1 MDKYSWEMRTMTT
14 EKIDVNSV
22 VDNAKFTP
30 FHFNVVAWC
39 LLIILFDGYDL
50 AINGVVLPLLMQDW
64 GLSAVQAG
72 MLASTALAGMMF
84 GAMIFG
90 SLADKIGRKK
100 VIMICIVLF
109 SGLTFAGGFA
119 SNPTE
124 FGILRFLAGL
134 GIGGVMPNLV
144 ALTSEYAPKNM
155 RSTLVTTMFSGYAVG
170 GVMAALL
177 GAWLTPS
184 FGWEIMFFI
193 AGIPLLLLPII
204 WKFLPESLM
213 FIVKENKQEQA
224 RPIMARLAPE
234 VQISNETKFEL
245 HQVDVPEAAN
255 VVSLFKRGRALNTL
269 LFWLAFFTCLLTM
282 YALSSW
288 LPKLMMAAGYSMDN
302 SLMFMMVM
310 NVGAVVGI
318 VGGGILAD
326 RFHLKP
332 VLMFLGMMGA
342 IVMSSMGFASNQF
355 LLYILVFLAGAAS
368 IGSQMLLYSY
378 VAQFYPL
385 AVRSTGIGWS
395 SAIGRMGAIVGPIL
409 IGGLLG
415 MNLPA
420 HFNFMAVGLP
430 VLITAIAVAL
440 IMHDDESEKIGSADT
455 IPAKA

>member
-1 MDKYSWEMRTMTT
+1 MTHQAVNVNDV
-14 EKIDVNSV
+14 IDH
-22 VDNAKFTP
+22 AKFTP

-50 AINGVVLPLLMQDW
+50 AINGVVLPLLMDEW

-109 SGLTFAGGFA
+109 SGLTAAGGFA

-144 ALTSEYAPKNM
+144 ALTSEYAPLRK

-177 GAWLTPS
+177 GSWFTPN

-204 WKFLPESLM
+204 WKFLPESLS
-213 FIVKENKQEQA
+213 FIVKEGQQDQA
-224 RPIMARLAPE
+224 RQIVRRLAPDMT
-234 VQISNETKFEL
+234 VTDQTVFQLNK
-245 HQVDVPEAAN
+245 VDVPEAAN
-255 VVSLFKRGRALNTL
+255 VVSLFRRGRALNTL
-269 LFWLAFFTCLLTM
+269 LFWIAFFSCLLTM

-332 VLMFLGMMGA
+332 VLMCLGIMGA
-342 IVMSSMGFASNQF
+342 IVMSLMGFQSNQF
-355 LLYILVFLAGAAS
+355 MLYILVFLAGAAS

-385 AVRSTGIGWS
+385 AVRSTGIGWA

-409 IGGLLG
+409 IGALLG

-420 HFNFMAVGLP
+420 HFNFIAVGLP
-430 VLITAIAVAL
+430 VLITALAVAF
-440 IMHDDESEKIGSADT
+440 IMSKDEADKIKSGAT
-455 IPAKA
+455 VPAKA

>member
-1 MDKYSWEMRTMTT
+1 MTT
-14 EKIDVNSV
+14 ENLDINSV
-22 VDNAKFTP
+22 VDKAKFTP

-84 GAMIFG
+84 GAMFFG

-119 SNPTE
+119 SNPAE
-124 FGILRFLAGL
+124 FAILRFLAGL

-144 ALTSEYAPKNM
+144 ALTSEYAPQKM

-177 GAWLTPS
+177 GSWFTPS
-184 FGWEIMFFI
+184 FGWQIMFFI
-193 AGIPLLLLPII
+193 AGIPLFLLPVI
-204 WKFLPESLM
+204 WKFLPESLA
-213 FIVKENKQEQA
+213 FIVKENKQDKA
-224 RPIMARLAPE
+224 RSIVRRLAPNLAVSE
-234 VQISNETKFEL
+234 STTFSLPKL
-245 HQVDVPEAAN
+245 DVPESAN
-255 VVSLFKRGRALNTL
+255 VVSLFRRGRAANTL

-318 VGGGILAD
+318 VGGGVLAD

-332 VLMFLGMMGA
+332 VLMCLGIMGA
-342 IVMSSMGFASNQF
+342 IVMSLMGFQSNQF

-385 AVRSTGIGWS
+385 AIRSTGIGWS

-420 HFNFMAVGLP
+420 YFNFMAVGLP

-440 IMHDDESEKIGSADT
+440 IMNENEAEKLKSSSPVA
-455 IPAKA
+455 AKA

>member
-1 MDKYSWEMRTMTT
+1 MTHQT
-14 EKIDVNSV
+14 INVNDVIDH
-22 VDNAKFTP
+22 AKFKP

-50 AINGVVLPLLMQDW
+50 AINGVVLPLLMDEW

-332 VLMFLGMMGA
+332 VLMFLGIMGA
-342 IVMSSMGFASNQF
+342 IVMSLMGFQSNQF

-378 VAQFYPL
+378 VAQYYPL

-409 IGGLLG
+409 IGSLLG

-420 HFNFMAVGLP
+420 HFNFIAVGLP

-440 IMHDDESEKIGSADT
+440 IMSEDEAEQIKAGKAAI
-455 IPAKA
+455 AKA

>member
-1 MDKYSWEMRTMTT
+1 MTHQAVNVNQI
-14 EKIDVNSV
+14 IDH
-22 VDNAKFTP
+22 AKFTP
-30 FHFNVVAWC
+30 FHFRVVAWC

-50 AINGVVLPLLMQDW
+50 AINGVVLPLLMDDW

-144 ALTSEYAPKNM
+144 ALTSEYAPQKM

-177 GAWLTPS
+177 GSWFTPS

-193 AGIPLLLLPII
+193 AGIPLFLLPVI
-204 WKFLPESLM
+204 WKYLPESLT
-213 FIVKENKQEQA
+213 FIVKENKQEEAQKIV
-224 RPIMARLAPE
+224 RKLAPNVTVKE
-234 VQISNETKFEL
+234 DTTFEL
-245 HQVDVPEAAN
+245 YKVDVPEAAN
-255 VVSLFKRGRALNTL
+255 VASLFRRGRATNTL
-269 LFWLAFFTCLLTM
+269 LFWVAFFTCLLTM

-302 SLMFMMVM
+302 SLMFMMIM

-332 VLMFLGMMGA
+332 VLMFLGIMGA
-342 IVMSSMGFASNQF
+342 IVMSLMGFQSNQF

-420 HFNFMAVGLP
+420 HFNFIAVGLP

-440 IMHDDESEKIGSADT
+440 IMHDDEPEKIAAQNVAA
-455 IPAKA
+455 AKA

>member
-1 MDKYSWEMRTMTT
+1 MTAET
-14 EKIDVNSV
+14 VNVNPIIDQ
-22 VDNAKFTP
+22 AKFTP

-50 AINGVVLPLLMQDW
+50 AINGVVLPLLMEDW
-64 GLSAVQAG
+64 GLTAVQAG

-124 FGILRFLAGL
+124 FAILRFLAGL

-144 ALTSEYAPKNM
+144 ALTSEYAPIRM
-155 RSTLVTTMFSGYAVG
+155 RSTLVTGMFSGYAVG

-177 GAWLTPS
+177 GSWFTPD
-184 FGWEIMFFI
+184 FGWQIMFFI
-193 AGIPLLLLPII
+193 AGIPLFLLPVI
-204 WKFLPESLM
+204 WKFLPESLT
-213 FIVKENKQEQA
+213 FIVQQNKQAQA
-224 RPIMARLAPE
+224 RQIVARLAPQLE
-234 VQISNETKFEL
+234 MKEQTTFVLN
-245 HQVDVPEAAN
+245 HVDAPESAS
-255 VVSLFKRGRALNTL
+255 VISLFKRGRATNTL

-302 SLMFMMVM
+302 SLMFMLVM
-310 NVGAVVGI
+310 NVGAVIGI

-326 RFHLKP
+326 RYHLKP
-332 VLMFLGMMGA
+332 VLMVLGMMGA
-342 IVMSSMGFASNQF
+342 IVMSLMGFQSNQF
-355 LLYILVFLAGAAS
+355 ILYILVFLAGAAS

-378 VAQFYPL
+378 VAQYYPL

-420 HFNFMAVGLP
+420 YINFMAVGLP

-440 IMHDDESEKIGSADT
+440 IVHDDESEKIGASQ
-455 IPAKA
+455 PAVSKA

>member
-1 MDKYSWEMRTMTT
+1 MTHQAVNVNQI
-14 EKIDVNSV
+14 IDH
-22 VDNAKFTP
+22 AKFTP
-30 FHFNVVAWC
+30 FHFRVVAWC

-50 AINGVVLPLLMQDW
+50 AINGVVLPLLMDDW

-144 ALTSEYAPKNM
+144 ALTSEYAPQKM

-177 GAWLTPS
+177 GSWFTPS

-193 AGIPLLLLPII
+193 AGIPLFLLPVI
-204 WKFLPESLM
+204 WKYLPESLT
-213 FIVKENKQEQA
+213 FIVKENKQEEA
-224 RPIMARLAPE
+224 RKIVRKLAPNVTVKE
-234 VQISNETKFEL
+234 DTTFEL
-245 HQVDVPEAAN
+245 YKVDVPEAAN
-255 VVSLFKRGRALNTL
+255 VASLFRRGRATNTL
-269 LFWLAFFTCLLTM
+269 LFWVAFFTCLLTM

-302 SLMFMMVM
+302 SLMFMMIM

-332 VLMFLGMMGA
+332 VLMFLGIMGA
-342 IVMSSMGFASNQF
+342 IVMSLMGFQSNQF

-420 HFNFMAVGLP
+420 HFNFIAVGLP

-440 IMHDDESEKIGSADT
+440 IMHDDEPEKIAAQNVAT
-455 IPAKA
+455 AKA

>member
-1 MDKYSWEMRTMTT
+1 MSANTMN
-14 EKIDVNSV
+14 VNNAI
-22 VDNAKFTP
+22 DNAKFTKS
-30 FHFNVVAWC
+30 HLSIMLWC
-39 LLIILFDGYDL
+39 LILILFDGYDL
-50 AINGVVLPLLMQDW
+50 AINGVALPLLMKDW
-64 GLSAVQAG
+64 GLTTVQAG

-84 GAMIFG
+84 GAMLFG
-90 SLADKIGRKK
+90 TLADKIGRKK

-144 ALTSEYAPKNM
+144 ALTSEYAPQKM

-177 GAWLTPS
+177 GSWFTPD
-184 FGWEIMFFI
+184 FGWQVMFFI
-193 AGIPLLLLPII
+193 AGIPLFLLPVI
-204 WKFLPESLM
+204 WKFLPESLA
-213 FIVKENKQEQA
+213 FIVKQNKQTEA
-224 RPIMARLAPE
+224 HRIVRRLSP
-234 VQISNETKFEL
+234 NTKVTDQTIFTLPQEN
-245 HQVDVPEAAN
+245 VPEAAN
-255 VVSLFKRGRALNTL
+255 VVSLFRRGRATNTL

-332 VLMFLGMMGA
+332 VLMCLGMMGA
-342 IVMSSMGFASNQF
+342 IVMSLMGFQSNQF

-385 AVRSTGIGWS
+385 AIRSTGIGWS

-420 HFNFMAVGLP
+420 YINFMAVGLP

-440 IMHDDESEKIGSADT
+440 IVHDDESEKIGASQ
-455 IPAKA
+455 PAVSKA

>member
-1 MDKYSWEMRTMTT
+1 MTHQT
-14 EKIDVNSV
+14 INVNDVIDH
-22 VDNAKFTP
+22 AKFKP

-50 AINGVVLPLLMQDW
+50 AINGVVLPLLMDEW

-124 FGILRFLAGL
+124 FVILRFPAGL

-213 FIVKENKQEQA
+213 FIVKENKQGQA

-332 VLMFLGMMGA
+332 VLMFLGIMGA
-342 IVMSSMGFASNQF
+342 IVMSLMGFQSNQF

-378 VAQFYPL
+378 VAQYYPL

-420 HFNFMAVGLP
+420 HFNFIAVGLP

-440 IMHDDESEKIGSADT
+440 IMSEDEAEQIKAGKAAI
-455 IPAKA
+455 AKA

>member
-1 MDKYSWEMRTMTT
+1 MTT
-14 EKIDVNSV
+14 DNLDINSI
-22 VDNAKFTP
+22 VDKAKFTP

-50 AINGVVLPLLMQDW
+50 AINGVVLPLLMKDW
-64 GLSAVQAG
+64 GLTAMQAG
-72 MLASTALAGMMF
+72 MLASCALAGMMF
-84 GAMIFG
+84 GAMFFG

-124 FGILRFLAGL
+124 FAILRFLAGL

-144 ALTSEYAPKNM
+144 ALTSEYAPQKM

-177 GAWLTPS
+177 GSWFTPD
-184 FGWEIMFFI
+184 FGWQIMFFI
-193 AGIPLLLLPII
+193 AGIPVFLLPVI
-204 WKFLPESLM
+204 WKFLPESLA
-213 FIVKENKQEQA
+213 FIVKENKQEKA
-224 RPIMARLAPE
+224 RSIVSKLAPN
-234 VQISNETKFEL
+234 VAVTGQTTFSL
-245 HQVDVPEAAN
+245 PQVDVPESAN
-255 VVSLFKRGRALNTL
+255 VVSLFRRGRATNTL

-332 VLMFLGMMGA
+332 VLMVLGMMGA
-342 IVMSSMGFASNQF
+342 IVMSLMGFQSNQF

-385 AVRSTGIGWS
+385 AIRSTGIGWS

-440 IMHDDESEKIGSADT
+440 IMHDNDSDKIDVKEAS
-455 IPAKA
+455 IAKA

>member
-1 MDKYSWEMRTMTT
+1 MTDKVVNVNHI
-14 EKIDVNSV
+14 IDH
-22 VDNAKFTP
+22 AKFRP
-30 FHFNVVAWC
+30 FHFNVLVWC

-50 AINGVVLPLLMQDW
+50 AINGVVLPLLMVEW
-64 GLSAVQAG
+64 ELTAMQAG

-124 FGILRFLAGL
+124 FAILRFLAGL

-144 ALTSEYAPKNM
+144 ALTSEYAPIRM
-155 RSTLVTTMFSGYAVG
+155 RSTLVTGMFSGYAVG

-177 GAWLTPS
+177 GSWFTPD
-184 FGWEIMFFI
+184 FGWQIMFFI
-193 AGIPLLLLPII
+193 AGIPLFLLPVI
-204 WKFLPESLM
+204 WKFLPESLT
-213 FIVKENKQEQA
+213 FIVQQNRQAEAREIVRRLEPTITVKE
-224 RPIMARLAPE
+224 
-234 VQISNETKFEL
+234 TTTFEL
-245 HQVDVPEAAN
+245 DKVDVPESAS
-255 VVSLFKRGRALNTL
+255 VMSLFRRGRTMNTI
-269 LFWLAFFTCLLTM
+269 LFWIAFFTCLLTM

-310 NVGAVVGI
+310 NIGAVIGI
-318 VGGGILAD
+318 IGGGILAD

-332 VLMFLGMMGA
+332 VLMCLGVMGA
-342 IVMSSMGFASNQF
+342 VVMSLMGFQSNEF

-395 SAIGRMGAIVGPIL
+395 SAIGRMGAIIGPIL

-430 VLITAIAVAL
+430 VLITAIAVSL
-440 IMHDDESEKIGSADT
+440 IMNSNESEKIGSGAT
-455 IPAKA
+455 ETVKA

>member
-1 MDKYSWEMRTMTT
+1 MTT
-14 EKIDVNSV
+14 ENVDIGSV
-22 VDNAKFTP
+22 VDKAKFTS

-50 AINGVVLPLLMQDW
+50 AINGVVLPLLMQEW

-84 GAMIFG
+84 GAMFFG

-124 FGILRFLAGL
+124 FAILRFFAGL

-144 ALTSEYAPKNM
+144 ALTSEYAPQKM

-177 GAWLTPS
+177 GSWFTPN
-184 FGWEIMFFI
+184 FGWQIMFFI
-193 AGIPLLLLPII
+193 AGIPLFLLPLI
-204 WKFLPESLM
+204 WKFLPESLA
-213 FIVKENKQEQA
+213 FIVKENKQEEA
-224 RPIMARLAPE
+224 RRIACRLAPDLS
-234 VQISNETKFEL
+234 VNEKMIFTLPK
-245 HQVDVPEAAN
+245 VDIPEAAN
-255 VVSLFKRGRALNTL
+255 VASLFRRGRTTNTL

-310 NVGAVVGI
+310 NIGAVVGI
-318 VGGGILAD
+318 IGGGILAD

-332 VLMFLGMMGA
+332 VLMCLGMLGG
-342 IVMSSMGFASNQF
+342 IVMSLMGFQSNQF

-378 VAQFYPL
+378 VAQYYPL
-385 AVRSTGIGWS
+385 AIRSTGIGWS

-409 IGGLLG
+409 IGSLLG
-415 MNLPA
+415 MSLPA
-420 HFNFMAVGLP
+420 YINFIVVGIP
-430 VLITAIAVAL
+430 VLITAIAIAL
-440 IMHDDESEKIGSADT
+440 IVHEDKSEKIAVGST
-455 IPAKA
+455 VTVKA

>member
-1 MDKYSWEMRTMTT
+1 MTT
-14 EKIDVNSV
+14 ETVDINSV

-144 ALTSEYAPKNM
+144 ALTSEYAPQKM

-177 GAWLTPS
+177 GSWFTPS
-184 FGWEIMFFI
+184 FGWQIMFFI
-193 AGIPLLLLPII
+193 AGIPLFLLPVI
-204 WKFLPESLM
+204 WKFLPESLT
-213 FIVKENKQEQA
+213 FLVKAQKHDNA
-224 RPIMARLAPE
+224 RQMMQRLDDQLSLNDQTQLALSEIKIAEPAF
-234 VQISNETKFEL
+234 VS
-245 HQVDVPEAAN
+245 
-255 VVSLFKRGRALNTL
+255 SLFKQGRTASTL
-269 LFWLAFFTCLLTM
+269 LFWLVFFMCLLTL
-282 YALSSW
+282 YALGSW

-332 VLMFLGMMGA
+332 VLMFLGIMGA
-342 IVMSSMGFASNQF
+342 LVMSLMGFQSNQF

-378 VAQFYPL
+378 VAQYYPL

-440 IMHDDESEKIGSADT
+440 IMSEDEAEQIKAGKAVA
-455 IPAKA
+455 AKA

>member
-1 MDKYSWEMRTMTT
+1 MTT
-14 EKIDVNSV
+14 ENVDIGSV
-22 VDNAKFTP
+22 VDKAKFTS
-30 FHFNVVAWC
+30 FHFNAVAWC

-50 AINGVVLPLLMQDW
+50 AINGVVLPLLMQEW

-84 GAMIFG
+84 GAIFFG

-124 FGILRFLAGL
+124 FAILRFFAGL

-144 ALTSEYAPKNM
+144 ALTSEYAPQKM

-177 GAWLTPS
+177 GSWFTPN
-184 FGWEIMFFI
+184 FGWQIMFFI
-193 AGIPLLLLPII
+193 AGIPLFLLPLI
-204 WKFLPESLM
+204 WKFLPESLA
-213 FIVKENKQEQA
+213 FIVKENKQEEA
-224 RPIMARLAPE
+224 RRIACRLAPDLS
-234 VQISNETKFEL
+234 VNAKMIFTLPK
-245 HQVDVPEAAN
+245 VDIPEAAN
-255 VVSLFKRGRALNTL
+255 VASLFRRGRTTNTL

-310 NVGAVVGI
+310 NIGAVVGI
-318 VGGGILAD
+318 IGGGILAD
-326 RFHLKP
+326 RFHLRP
-332 VLMFLGMMGA
+332 VLMCLGMLGG
-342 IVMSSMGFASNQF
+342 IVMSLMGFQSNQF

-378 VAQFYPL
+378 VAQYYPL
-385 AVRSTGIGWS
+385 AIRSTGIGWS

-409 IGGLLG
+409 IGSLLG
-415 MNLPA
+415 MSLPA
-420 HFNFMAVGLP
+420 YINFIVVGIP
-430 VLITAIAVAL
+430 VLITAIAIAL
-440 IMHDDESEKIGSADT
+440 IVQEDKSEKIAVGST
-455 IPAKA
+455 VTVKA

>member
-1 MDKYSWEMRTMTT
+1 MTHQAVNVNQI
-14 EKIDVNSV
+14 IDH
-22 VDNAKFTP
+22 AKFTP
-30 FHFNVVAWC
+30 FHFRVVAWC

-50 AINGVVLPLLMQDW
+50 AINGVVLPLLMDDW

-144 ALTSEYAPKNM
+144 ALTSEYAPQKM

-177 GAWLTPS
+177 GSWFTPS

-193 AGIPLLLLPII
+193 AGIPLFLLPVI
-204 WKFLPESLM
+204 WKYLPESLS
-213 FIVKENKQEQA
+213 FIVKENKQEEA
-224 RPIMARLAPE
+224 RQIVRKLAPNVTVKE
-234 VQISNETKFEL
+234 DTTFEL
-245 HQVDVPEAAN
+245 YQVDVPEAAN
-255 VVSLFKRGRALNTL
+255 VASLFRRGRATNTL
-269 LFWLAFFTCLLTM
+269 LFWVAFFTCLLTM

-302 SLMFMMVM
+302 SLMFMMIM

-332 VLMFLGMMGA
+332 VLMFLGIMGA
-342 IVMSSMGFASNQF
+342 IVMSLMGFQSNQF

-409 IGGLLG
+409 IGSLLG

-420 HFNFMAVGLP
+420 HFNFIAVGLP

-440 IMHDDESEKIGSADT
+440 IMHDDEPEKIA
-455 IPAKA
+455 AQNVAAVKA

>member
-1 MDKYSWEMRTMTT
+1 MSDKAVNVNDI
-14 EKIDVNSV
+14 IDQ
-22 VDNAKFTP
+22 AKFSK
-30 FHFNVVAWC
+30 FHFRVVAWC

-50 AINGVVLPLLMQDW
+50 AINGVVLPLLMDEW
-64 GLSAVQAG
+64 GLSAMQAG

-84 GAMIFG
+84 GAMLFG

-100 VIMICIVLF
+100 VIMICIILF

-124 FGILRFLAGL
+124 FAILRFLAGL

-144 ALTSEYAPKNM
+144 ALTSEYAPQKM

-177 GAWLTPS
+177 GAWFTPN

-204 WKFLPESLM
+204 WKFLPESLT
-213 FIVKENKQEQA
+213 FIVQQNRQEEARQIVRRLEPTVTVTEKTTFQLNK
-224 RPIMARLAPE
+224 
-234 VQISNETKFEL
+234 
-245 HQVDVPEAAN
+245 VDVPESAS
-255 VVSLFKRGRALNTL
+255 VMSLFRRGRAVNTL
-269 LFWLAFFTCLLTM
+269 LFWTAFFTCLLTM

-302 SLMFMMVM
+302 SLMFMMAM

-332 VLMFLGMMGA
+332 VLMFLGIMGA
-342 IVMSSMGFASNQF
+342 IVMSLMGFQSSQF

-378 VAQFYPL
+378 VAQYYPL

-395 SAIGRMGAIVGPIL
+395 SAIGRMGAIIGPIL

-420 HFNFMAVGLP
+420 HFNFIVVGLP
-430 VLITAIAVAL
+430 VLITAIAVAF
-440 IMHDDESEKIGSADT
+440 IMNEDESQKIGSSQPAV
-455 IPAKA
+455 AKA

>member
-1 MDKYSWEMRTMTT
+1 MAHQAINVNDV
-14 EKIDVNSV
+14 IDH
-22 VDNAKFTP
+22 AKFKP

-50 AINGVVLPLLMQDW
+50 AINGVVLPLLMDEW

-332 VLMFLGMMGA
+332 VLMFLGIMGA
-342 IVMSSMGFASNQF
+342 IVMSLMGFQSNQF

-378 VAQFYPL
+378 VAQYYPL

-420 HFNFMAVGLP
+420 HFNFIAVGLP

-440 IMHDDESEKIGSADT
+440 IMSEDEAEQIKAGKAAI
-455 IPAKA
+455 AKA